1 MVTIMALIATC
12 VLMVIIMTLIAT
24 CVLLFI
30 LMTLIATSSKV
41 YSLEGLQGF
50 LRREEGHEEGAAL
63 AAGLSSL
70 GCLRGSVARLR

>member
-1 MVTIMALIATC
+1 MALVIILIRMAFGMATQ
-12 VLMVIIMTLIAT
+12 MVIIK
-24 CVLLFI
+24 VI
-30 LMTLIATSSKV
+30 LMTLIATSSKLC
-41 YSLEGLQGF
+41 SLEGLQGF